1 MFAVEN
7 KPFRSLPNKKIFI
20 SSAKSFGVAEVNAFW
35 MSFTY
40 SKKRSGPRT
49 EPWGTPQPMT
59 EVLEHAPL
67 TDVNCLRPLR
77 NVSNQLRA
85 LPLIP

>member
-1 MFAVEN
+1 MFTIEN

-40 SKKRSGPRT
+40 SKKRRGPRT
-49 EPWGTPQPMT
+49 EPLLNMKKRNFQVSINGKYVVFLCSVNELLKIYRG
-59 EVLEHAPL
+59 EVEH
-67 TDVNCLRPLR
+67 
-77 NVSNQLRA
+77 
-85 LPLIP
+85 